1 MFMEFATG
9 VEGSTAYLCYF
20 NKKRLIK
27 ILHSWGIN
35 DFREFLKNY
44 IWYDTD
50 AMMCEFEDRGW
61 SYKKV
66 ACEFQSEKEIFEEL
80 NKMKNVY
87 VVLDN
92 DMENSVVTVDT
103 YATYEKA
110 EQGVKDILADVA
122 DLYDQVEEYDNGWLL
137 IDCDS
142 TNRVIEIEASEVK

>member
-44 IWYDTD
+44 IWDDTD

-66 ACEFQSEKEIFEEL
+66 ACEFQSEKYQSEYIDLFEEIVV
-80 NKMKNVY
+80 NKIFKHFGIDPQ
-87 VVLDN
+87 DN
-92 DMENSVVTVDT
+92 ETIVGYFAKENSKWIVWFNEPE
-103 YATYEKA
+103 ATATFE
-110 EQGVKDILADVA
+110 DIL
-122 DLYDQVEEYDNGWLL
+122 NGNYSSLKEL
-137 IDCDS
+137 I
-142 TNRVIEIEASEVK
+142 N

>member
-66 ACEFQSEKEIFEEL
+66 ACEFQSEKEIL
-80 NKMKNVY
+80 RRVNKMEILQGKVFRVVDREEIFEPFELSNQEIVSWAEDFNGGNVS
-87 VVLDN
+87 
-92 DMENSVVTVDT
+92 EIET
-103 YATYEKA
+103 
-110 EQGVKDILADVA
+110 
-122 DLYDQVEEYDNGWLL
+122 VEEAIMYLL
-137 IDCDS
+137 QCDF
-142 TNRVIEIEASEVK
+142 EVTAIR